1 MKNSPL
7 CTRDEGRE
15 IYFTV
20 NDGVTKYR
28 FTVSREMLDDVCGDT
43 AGEET
48 RKAWVK
54 DHLADILNARPEG
67 APISPPFNRVM
78 VEEIS

>member
-1 MKNSPL
+1 MKHSPL

-20 NDGVTKYR
+20 NDGDTKYR
-28 FTVSREMLDDVCGDT
+28 FTVTREVLDGECGAD

-48 RKAWVK
+48 RKAWVT

-67 APISPPFNRVM
+67 APISPPFTRII